1 MVIELRPVTAE
12 NWYDCTLLKVKP
24 EQQSV
29 FPAPVVNWIA
39 EAKFVQEF
47 ELLAIYSGAVVVG
60 FIVFCTTPDEEGNCW
75 IPALM
80 IDEHHQGQGY
90 ARQAMVKLIQHMRN
104 EGCSR
109 LMIGHRPDNRIA
121 GMLYESLGFQKVSE
135 ELYDGEVVRCLE
147 LNQCI

>member
-1 MVIELRPVTAE
+1 MVIELRPVSVE

-47 ELLAIYSGAVVVG
+47 ELRAIYTEAVPVG
-60 FIVFCTTPDEEGNCW
+60 FIVFCTTPDEDGNYW

-80 IDEHHQGQGY
+80 IDEHHQGKGY
-90 ARQAMVKLIQHMRN
+90 ARQAMGQLIEHMRN
-104 EGCSR
+104 EGCTR
-109 LMIGHRPDNRIA
+109 LMIGHRPDNQIA
-121 GMLYESLGFQKVSE
+121 GSLYESLGFQKVSE
-135 ELYDGEVVRCLE
+135 ELCDGKVVRCLE
-147 LNQCI
+147 LNQ